1 MTFQRRLKLKK
12 EYTPLDPVN
21 FFVTDCS
28 GPDGRQMKPRRKL
41 DKTINSLVIFKMP
54 SEPRTLCFSWFHLSS
69 AR

>member
-41 DKTINSLVIFKMP
+41 DKTIQSLLSLMP
-54 SEPRTLCFSWFHLSS
+54 KKPRTLCFSWFHRSS